1 MAIHAVQRGVHHEQG
16 SVCTGSG
23 RFGQKGVLLARLSL
37 RCLPLPDVRRAL
49 GSTMSFRPPGF
60 VGRYI
65 VVADEDRDIVGLVLD
80 TLLGDG
86 HAVFHAYDG
95 LSAVQ
100 LARGLKV
107 CDLII
112 SNTRVGGAPGI
123 DLIHELRDHLPR
135 VPILYLANHGR
146 STPQLER
153 QLPKDVP
160 ILREP
165 FTTELRAAV
174 RALLPL

>member
-1 MAIHAVQRGVHHEQG
+1 MDQG
-16 SVCTGSG
+16 AAGG
-23 RFGQKGVLLARLSL
+23 KRLLLTRLSL
-37 RCLPLPDVRRAL
+37 RCLPLPDVRRTL
-49 GSTMSFRPPGF
+49 GFTMGSRPPGF

-65 VVADEDRDIVGLVLD
+65 VVADEDRDIVGLVLE
-80 TLLGDG
+80 TLLADG

-100 LARGLKV
+100 LALGLKV

-123 DLIHELRDHLPR
+123 DLIHELRGHLPE

-153 QLPKDVP
+153 RLPKDVP

-165 FTTELRAAV
+165 FTTADLRAAV
-174 RALLPL
+174 RTLLPL